1 MALMPARMKWR
12 KHHRGRMRG
21 VATQG
26 NTVEFGEYGIKSLEP
41 AWITSNQIEAVRV
54 TLSRFMKR
62 KGKVWIRIFPHKP
75 VTKRAAETRMGKGKG
90 NVEFYVAVVK
100 PGTVCFELAGLD
112 PATAKAAIRLATAK
126 LPVKTSTVERRA

>member
-12 KHHRGRMRG
+12 KHHRGRMGG

-112 PATAKAAIRLATAK
+112 AATAKEAIRLAVAK
-126 LPVKTSTVERRA
+126 LPVKTSTVERRV